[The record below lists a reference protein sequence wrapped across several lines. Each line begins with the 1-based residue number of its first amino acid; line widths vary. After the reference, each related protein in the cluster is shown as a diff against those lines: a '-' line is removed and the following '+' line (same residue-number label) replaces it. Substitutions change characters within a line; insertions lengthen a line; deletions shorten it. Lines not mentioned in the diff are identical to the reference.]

1 MFYCIC
7 LPHIIFHRGNS
18 VAIQPH
24 CTSQQLNHHH
34 STNHATHSKVN
45 HVQDFY
51 MFYKAIIIALCGLR
65 GAPALPCGRRWNA
78 VPTGSIL
85 LFVAEYR
92 NADHSDSCLFVS
104 RAGGHSCPAK
114 RCAPRGWR
122 WFSWSRHRRQ
132 TDSTPPMAIILS
144 NIQSFENIT
153 RKNNSGSRFAKRS
166 RPVKYAPKL
175 DFSPILQAQI
185 DRSSPSIHNPF

>member
-114 RCAPRGWR
+114 RCDPQGWR
-122 WFSWSRHRRQ
+122 WRVRTAR
-132 TDSTPPMAIILS
+132 
-144 NIQSFENIT
+144 
-153 RKNNSGSRFAKRS
+153 RS
-166 RPVKYAPKL
+166 RGWVRTRQRQVAVRRLIDSPVFVVAPKAPLIRVFNCAVL
-175 DFSPILQAQI
+175 DAARCSALASLGLPTSPWVAGT
-185 DRSSPSIHNPF
+185 H